1 MKFLLSF
8 LLIAVISFIA
18 CIYFPWWSITLVA
31 LLAIVLV
38 PQRPLSA
45 FLAGFLALFVLWSSL
60 AYYISMKNDNI
71 LAHKVSLLIL
81 KSDSPVSLVLLT
93 GLIGGIVAGLAALAG
108 SFLRKV
114 S

>member
-8 LLIAVISFIA
+8 LLIAVLSFIA

-31 LLAIVLV
+31 LSAMVLV
-38 PQRPLSA
+38 PQKPLSA
-45 FLAGFLALFVLWSSL
+45 FFAGFFALFILWSSL
-60 AYYISMKNDNI
+60 AYYISMKNDHI

-114 S
+114 P